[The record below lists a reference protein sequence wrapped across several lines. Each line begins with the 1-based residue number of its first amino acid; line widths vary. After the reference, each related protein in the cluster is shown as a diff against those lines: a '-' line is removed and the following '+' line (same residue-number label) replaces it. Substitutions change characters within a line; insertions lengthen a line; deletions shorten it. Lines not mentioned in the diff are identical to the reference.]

1 MVFLS
6 WKGLSVYNPVKAA
19 QVIAYLALKTAGHS
33 LNVLKAIKLVYLVDR
48 DSIKR
53 WGAPVLDECRVSMPR
68 GPVNSMTYAHVN
80 GEYDLD
86 ACGWSNF
93 LEDRANHQ
101 VAVKAGIVEDDLDE
115 LSDADIQ
122 CLEAVWGQFGA
133 MDQWQL
139 VKWTHAGENVP
150 EWEDPEGSSV
160 PIPLERIMRM
170 VGLEGSDSQAKLLDD
185 HGKIE
190 RLLKELA

>member
-1 MVFLS
+1 M
-6 WKGLSVYNPVKAA
+6 YNPVKAA

-33 LNVLKAIKLVYLVDR
+33 VNVLKAIKLVYLVDR
-48 DSIKR
+48 DSIER
-53 WGAPVLDECRVSMPR
+53 WGSPVLDESRFSMPK
-68 GPVNSMTYAHVN
+68 GPVNSLTYAHVN

-86 ACGWSNF
+86 SCGWSTF
-93 LEDRANHQ
+93 LEDRENHM
-101 VAVKAGIVEDDLDE
+101 VAVKAGIGEDDLDE

-122 CLEAVWGQFGA
+122 CLDAVWGKFGG

-139 VKWTHAGENVP
+139 VDWTHSSDNVP
-150 EWEDPEGSSV
+150 EWEDPKGSSV
-160 PIPLERIMRM
+160 PIPLERIMRA
-170 VGLEGSDSQAKLLDD
+170 VGLENSDSQAKLLDD